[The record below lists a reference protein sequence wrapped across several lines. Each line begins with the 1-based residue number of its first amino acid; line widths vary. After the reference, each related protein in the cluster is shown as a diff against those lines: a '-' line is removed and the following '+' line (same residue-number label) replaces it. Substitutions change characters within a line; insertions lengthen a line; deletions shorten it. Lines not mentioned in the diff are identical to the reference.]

1 MKLSIGKGLAQE
13 RVLREECE
21 VRNSLGLDAEPRR
34 FSLGLRKPEGADRHV
49 EHMEA
54 IAGRVGGSLP
64 RVNL

>member
-34 FSLGLRKPEGADRHV
+34 FSLGLRKPEGAD
-49 EHMEA
+49 M
-54 IAGRVGGSLP
+54 
-64 RVNL
+64 